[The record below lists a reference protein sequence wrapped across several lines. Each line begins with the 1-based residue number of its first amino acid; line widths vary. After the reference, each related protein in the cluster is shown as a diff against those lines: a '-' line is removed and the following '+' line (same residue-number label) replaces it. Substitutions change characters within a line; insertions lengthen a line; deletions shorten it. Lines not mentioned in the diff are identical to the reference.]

1 MAFPEFLARREV
13 ILEFNIEE
21 LKNFVKLNIFKD
33 ADVELSNNKIYIK
46 IPLELLIPYE
56 IKNDKIILKM
66 PAR

>member
-21 LKNFVKLNIFKD
+21 LKSFVKLNIFKD